1 MTLSIP
7 DIIIL
12 VFYFLSMITVGFY
25 VGRKNKSTDQY
36 FLGGKSYSGLV
47 IGISFVGSII
57 SSSTFLAIPADAFK
71 TAWLRFVPNL
81 AFPFIALIAAYF
93 LIPFFRRGTI
103 TSSYQY
109 LALRFG
115 NSISAYAGIVFI
127 ITQLLRTS
135 TIAYLLSL
143 LVGEITGWGF
153 TYSLLIIVGVTA
165 IYTVKGGL
173 NAVIWT
179 DVIQAIILVI
189 GGLVCVAIPILDHP
203 NGLGGLISDAI
214 AHNKFSF
221 YDLDPDS
228 GTLVP
233 TKWFGGFSEKT
244 VFMIF
249 LVGFIQFLNGQFDQS
264 AVQRWC
270 TAKSAKEARKSMFV
284 LAASCLP
291 IWALFQFIGICL
303 FVFFLSRSDPTVSEI
318 LSGAR
323 KAEEILPYF
332 IMQYLPVGLPG
343 LVIAGAFAAGM
354 STLSAATNV
363 ASMVS
368 TDDIYAKYINKN
380 ASDAQRLL
388 LGKGFSI
395 FYSAFMIIGALAIYK
410 LDMLT
415 LTDFMLAA
423 GVVITI
429 GVPSVFLGGMFTTR
443 IHLRTIWI
451 GVASAL
457 CFMFWVLLSNKQES
471 PIPENLKISIPPY
484 YASIIGNFLSLGI
497 AYVISIFHKAPS
509 RNLENLTIWTQTRE
523 PLQ

>member
-1 MTLSIP
+1 MTLSTP
-7 DIIIL
+7 DAIIL
-12 VFYFLSMITVGFY
+12 LIYFASMIGIGLY

-36 FLGGKSYSGLV
+36 FLGGKSSSGLV

-81 AFPFIALIAAYF
+81 AFPFIAMISAFF

-143 LVGEITGWGF
+143 LVGEMTGLGF
-153 TYSLLIIVGVTA
+153 TGSLLIIVGITA

-179 DVIQAIILVI
+179 DVIQAIILVV
-189 GGLVCVAIPILDHP
+189 GGLVCIAYPILDHP
-203 NGLGGLISDAI
+203 SGLSGLLSEAVS
-214 AHNKFSF
+214 HHKFSF
-221 YDLDPDS
+221 YDLDPAS
-228 GTLVP
+228 GALVP
-233 TKWFGGFSEKT
+233 TPWFGAFSEKT
-244 VFMIF
+244 VFLIF

-264 AVQRWC
+264 TVQRWC
-270 TAKSAKEARKSMFV
+270 TTKSAKEARKSMFV

-291 IWALFQFIGICL
+291 IWALFQIIGVCL
-303 FVFFLSRSDPTVSEI
+303 FVFFLHHPDPIASQI
-318 LSGAR
+318 LEGTR
-323 KAEEILPYF
+323 KAEEILPHF
-332 IMQYLPVGLPG
+332 ITHYLPIGLPG

-368 TDDIYAKYINKN
+368 TDDIYAKYINKK
-380 ASDAQRLL
+380 ASDSTKLR
-388 LGKGFSI
+388 LGKLFSVS
-395 FYSAFMIIGALAIYK
+395 YSLVMILGALAIYK

-415 LTDFMLAA
+415 LVDFMLSAS
-423 GVVITI
+423 VIITI
-429 GVPSVFLGGMFTTR
+429 GIPSVFLAGMFTKR
-443 IHLRTIWI
+443 IQLRGIWI
-451 GVASAL
+451 GVASAFA
-457 CFMFWVLLSNKQES
+457 FMFWVLMSNHHL
-471 PIPENLKISIPPY
+471 IPESHRLNIPTY
-484 YASIIGNFLSLGI
+484 YASIIGNFLSLAV
-497 AYVISIFHKAPS
+497 AYLYSFFCKPQPIDL
-509 RNLENLTIWTQTRE
+509 NNLTVWTQSNE
-523 PLQ
+523 PLK